1 MSVLQG
7 TDKDIPTYKYTH
19 ITKMHLNCLQPI
31 IILSHINILT
41 WLFGSPS
48 KLHICGTILLSV
60 KVCAPELKT
69 KAVFYCWWEQRK
81 ERSHS
86 AHLMPSSPSPGPYH
100 RLTSRLSL
108 PIFPFSFPSGSK
120 IMHWGTPSAQSS
132 KAWHLLHDRRHL
144 LTEVSSPWLSGLSPI
159 WPQTLR
165 PCQSSSLSQ
174 ACFPHCLC
182 ISALLFYHVIV
193 PVFPNSESSTK
204 LKVPWRSLLS
214 SPPVHSSR
222 YNWHAVN
229 LMTAEWKDW

>member
-69 KAVFYCWWEQRK
+69 KAVLLLVRTKKRK
-81 ERSHS
+81 KSLCPSHAFLS
-86 AHLMPSSPSPGPYH
+86 IPRALSPSH
-100 RLTSRLSL
+100 IQAL
-108 PIFPFSFPSGSK
+108 PSHLPFLFPIWFQNNALGYPLC
-120 IMHWGTPSAQSS
+120 T
-132 KAWHLLHDRRHL
+132 L
-144 LTEVSSPWLSGLSPI
+144 VSSPWLSGLSPI

-204 LKVPWRSLLS
+204 LKVP
-214 SPPVHSSR
+214 
-222 YNWHAVN
+222 
-229 LMTAEWKDW
+229 